1 MPGLRGFVSEN
12 EIVLT
17 IANASIQDGRNST
30 VAEYSHPGRRPQ
42 HSRSRRSSYKKHRSS
57 HPHYL
62 TE

>member
-1 MPGLRGFVSEN
+1 MPGLLGFVSEN
-12 EIVLT
+12 ENVLT

-30 VAEYSHPGRRPQ
+30 VVERSHPGRRPQ
-42 HSRSRRSSYKKHRSS
+42 YSRSRRSGYGIHRSS